1 MTKYSNDM
9 FVNNIRQLAKV
20 KDIRIGTLESIIGV
34 STGYFSKVEKRNVD
48 IALGTAVKVAKV
60 LGCTLDE
67 LVLTDIGLQIEMA
80 ELKKKKAE
88 LEKKMQALKGDDQND

>member
-9 FVNNIRQLAKV
+9 FVNNIRQLAKA

-48 IALGTAVKVAKV
+48 IALGTAVKAAKV

-88 LEKKMQALKGDDQND
+88 LEKKMQALKTGDQND